1 MKDNR
6 KLVQSTKKKPGRP
19 ITWIIRLD
27 ATPEEVAQRMFGNAK
42 PPDPS
47 IRVRYKPK

>member
-19 ITWIIRLD
+19 LTRIIKLD
-27 ATPEEVAQRMFGNAK
+27 APPEEVAQRMFGNAK

-47 IRVRYKPK
+47 IRVRNKPK